1 MNTRDT
7 IGARLLTLARSSPSR
22 IAMSEG
28 EARISFSE
36 LDATAAAIAARIVA
50 AAGERDG
57 TVCLLFED
65 RIAAVQAIFGAGRSG
80 RPYVP
85 LDARDPDERLRFIIE
100 DCRPVAIVTEPSLLG
115 RARGLAREG
124 CTILADGVAGVP
136 STAIGLPQVSPDAIA
151 YLFYTSGSTGR
162 PKGVSQTHRNLL
174 FFADAYAAA
183 LRISDQDRL
192 SLLYSLSFSAA
203 NMDIFGGMLSGG
215 TLVGYDM
222 RRDGVPLLAD
232 WLEREQ
238 ITVLHAVPTV
248 FRELLTSLAPG
259 RKLSH
264 LRAID
269 LGGESVFGSDV
280 ELFRRH
286 TNAGCILVN
295 HLAATEASVIAQHA
309 VGHDADLVTGI
320 LPVGRPPAGLR
331 VTIRREDGTAADA
344 GEAGEIVVSSAHVSP
359 GYWQRPELNA
369 AAFAPDPLEP
379 GSRRYFTGDL
389 GRLDV
394 GGNLHFLG
402 RSGNRIKI
410 RGFTVDLAEVE
421 AAVASCTGVVKSAVL
436 AEQRGSSPEPDR
448 LVAYVVGGPELSS
461 DQGGL
466 RRLLSTRLPPYM
478 LPSRVV
484 MVESLPITATGKVDR
499 KALEAAARAAMEQR
513 VIDPPRN
520 DAERI
525 VARLFEALLELPA
538 VGRDDD
544 FFLLGGDSLSVVELQ
559 TRLRD
564 AFGIGLQGIQE
575 DATVAGIAA
584 QITSAGARP
593 AARSVPILTALRAG
607 GGELPLFLVHGR
619 LGQALVSPHLL
630 RLLGSEQPVW
640 AFQGRGLDGL
650 REPYATI
657 EEMASEYVEEM
668 RALRPH
674 GPYFVGALCAGAL
687 VAMAMARSL
696 REAGE
701 TVLPLLLLDPPEQSF
716 AMAEQGLS
724 ERKLLGR
731 LRKRQAM
738 GRIDA
743 PIDNPVYAQASV
755 RVAQAFEQA
764 IRRYHPS
771 PYDGPVFMLS
781 SSTRIGADPAALRRL
796 YAGRVER
803 FEVASTHSEI
813 LDSHN
818 PLFAT
823 HLAYCLGRIR
833 DAARAIQPRAA
844 TH

>member
-1 MNTRDT
+1 MNARDT
-7 IGARLLTLARSSPSR
+7 IGARLLALARSSPSR
-22 IAMSEG
+22 IAMSDG
-28 EARISFSE
+28 YARISFAE
-36 LDATAAAIAARIVA
+36 LDAAADAIAARIVA
-50 AAGERDG
+50 AAGKREG

-80 RPYVP
+80 RAYVP
-85 LDARDPDERLRFIIE
+85 LDARDPDERLRFIAE
-100 DCRPVAIVTEPSLLG
+100 DCEPVAVVTERSLLG
-115 RARGLAREG
+115 RAQTLIREG
-124 CTILADGVAGVP
+124 CAIFVVGEPEAPADASALQPV
-136 STAIGLPQVSPDAIA
+136 LPETIA

-174 FFADAYAAA
+174 FFADAYAAT
-183 LRISDQDRL
+183 LRINDRDRL

-232 WLEREQ
+232 WLDREQ

-248 FRELLTSLAPG
+248 FRELFAALAPG

-286 TNAGCILVN
+286 TNEGCILVN
-295 HLAATEASVIAQHA
+295 HLAATEASVIAQHT
-309 VGHDADLVTGI
+309 VDHGADVVSGI
-320 LPVGRPPAGLR
+320 LPVGRTPAGLR
-331 VTIRREDGTAADA
+331 VIIRREDGTTSDTS
-344 GEAGEIVVSSAHVSP
+344 EVGEIVVSSAHVSP
-359 GYWQRPELNA
+359 GYWRRPELNA
-369 AAFAPDPLEP
+369 AAFAPDPLQP
-379 GSRRYFTGDL
+379 GSRTYRTGDL
-389 GRLDV
+389 GRIDDD
-394 GGNLHFLG
+394 GNLHFLG

-421 AAVASCTGVVKSAVL
+421 AAVASCPGVVKSAVL
-436 AEQRGSSPEPDR
+436 AEQRGSSPEPDW
-448 LVAYVVGGPELSS
+448 LVAYVVAEPELFTN
-461 DQGGL
+461 QGGL
-466 RRLLSTRLPPYM
+466 RGALSARLPPYM
-478 LPSRVV
+478 LPSRIVF
-484 MVESLPITATGKVDR
+484 VESLPITATGKIDR
-499 KALEAAARAAMEQR
+499 KALEAVARVALDQR
-513 VIDPPRN
+513 VVDPPRS

-525 VARLFEALLELPA
+525 VARLFQALLKLPA

-564 AFGIGLQGIQE
+564 AFGVGVQNIQE
-575 DATVAGIAA
+575 DATIAGIAA
-584 QITSAGARP
+584 RIAALRGSL
-593 AARSVPILTALRAG
+593 AARSVPILTALREG
-607 GGELPLFLVHGR
+607 GAELPLFLVHGR

-630 RLLGSEQPVW
+630 RLLGDDQPVW
-640 AFQGRGLDGL
+640 AFQARGLDGL
-650 REPYATI
+650 RPPCATI
-657 EEMASEYVEEM
+657 EEMVEEYVEEM
-668 RALRPH
+668 RRLRAH
-674 GPYFVGALCAGAL
+674 GPYFIGALCAGAL
-687 VAMAMARSL
+687 VAMAMARAL
-696 REAGE
+696 RAQGE
-701 TVLPLLLLDPPEQSF
+701 IVLPLLLLDPPERSF
-716 AMAEQGLS
+716 AMAEQGLT
-724 ERKLLGR
+724 ERQLLSR
-731 LRKRQAM
+731 LRKRQAT

-764 IRRYHPS
+764 IRRYRPA

-781 SSTRIGADPAALRRL
+781 SRTRIGADPTALKRL

-813 LDSHN
+813 LDAHN

-833 DAARAIQPRAA
+833 DAARATEPRAA